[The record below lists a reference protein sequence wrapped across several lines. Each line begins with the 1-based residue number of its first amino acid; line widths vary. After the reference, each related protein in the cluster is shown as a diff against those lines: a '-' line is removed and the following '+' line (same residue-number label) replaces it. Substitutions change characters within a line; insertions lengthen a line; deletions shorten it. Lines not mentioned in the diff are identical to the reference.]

1 MESILFR
8 TTRPLILALCC
19 ATLLAC
25 KAELGTPDQEG
36 NNGNTSGNNG
46 SSQTTPTPPDPVT
59 PPSDNNTGNNGSGTG
74 SGSSSGSGNTGTV
87 TPPTPPDQPDKAP
100 DPATKPTSLDLAGA
114 LSITHEQ
121 GAQFDIQLCADKVCV
136 TQSAL
141 ADGSFGFKL
150 KLSQWPQDKPLRL
163 TASNRQQ
170 SAPILS
176 SQLPSL
182 EQLLKQDQNGD
193 GIITEQEAPHLHLS
207 PMLLAYQSLTTALQ
221 KREGRQD
228 VTALLV
234 SDPQLN
240 HRMARELK
248 DFTNLVLPG
257 KGHLSA
263 MMAGFIPDEYVEGY
277 AAFVARNNPSGAG
290 T

>member
-1 MESILFR
+1 MFR

-46 SSQTTPTPPDPVT
+46 SSQTTPPPPDPVT
-59 PPSDNNTGNNGSGTG
+59 PPSDNNTGNNSSGTG
-74 SGSSSGSGNTGTV
+74 SGSSSGSGNTGNTGNTGTV

-193 GIITEQEAPHLHLS
+193 GIITE
-207 PMLLAYQSLTTALQ
+207 
-221 KREGRQD
+221 
-228 VTALLV
+228 
-234 SDPQLN
+234 
-240 HRMARELK
+240 
-248 DFTNLVLPG
+248 
-257 KGHLSA
+257 
-263 MMAGFIPDEYVEGY
+263 
-277 AAFVARNNPSGAG
+277 
-290 T
+290 